1 MGQPAMQPASAT
13 GAADLRFESAK
24 AASAQRSVTSVMA
37 IDSMAVSA
45 SPPSNAP
52 TSTRVSTRRVG
63 GRTFVLR
70 DSVWTDTRYR
80 PTMPTTTIKP
90 FSQAYFDLL
99 DRLPELRAVFALG
112 ARVLV
117 VGKDRAIS
125 LSDRGA
131 AQLSPAELKSL
142 VGAW

>member
-1 MGQPAMQPASAT
+1 M
-13 GAADLRFESAK
+13 AADSIAV
-24 AASAQRSVTSVMA
+24 AAAPPATS
-37 IDSMAVSA
+37 
-45 SPPSNAP
+45 PS
-52 TSTRVSTRRVG
+52 STRGSTRRVD

-112 ARVLV
+112 TRVLV

-125 LSDRGA
+125 LAANGT
-131 AQLSPAELKSL
+131 AQLSSAELKTL

>member
-1 MGQPAMQPASAT
+1 M
-13 GAADLRFESAK
+13 AADSI
-24 AASAQRSVTSVMA
+24 AAAA
-37 IDSMAVSA
+37 A
-45 SPPSNAP
+45 PPANSQS
-52 TSTRVSTRRVG
+52 STRGSTQRVD

-125 LSDRGA
+125 LAANGA
-131 AQLSPAELKSL
+131 AQLSSAELKTL

>member
-1 MGQPAMQPASAT
+1 MVADSIVAAAAAAPNSPSSARGST
-13 GAADLRFESAK
+13 
-24 AASAQRSVTSVMA
+24 QRV
-37 IDSMAVSA
+37 D
-45 SPPSNAP
+45 
-52 TSTRVSTRRVG
+52 

-80 PTMPTTTIKP
+80 PTMPTMTIKP

-99 DRLPELRAVFALG
+99 DRLPELRAAFALG

-125 LSDRGA
+125 LAANGA
-131 AQLSPAELKSL
+131 AQLSTAELKTL